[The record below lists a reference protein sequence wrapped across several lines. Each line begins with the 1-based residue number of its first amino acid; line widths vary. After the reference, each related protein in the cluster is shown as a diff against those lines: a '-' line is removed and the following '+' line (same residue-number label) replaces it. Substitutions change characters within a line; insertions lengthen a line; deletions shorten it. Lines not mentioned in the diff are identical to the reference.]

1 MTRYHLSG
9 RHWRSYGIA
18 PLPWVLMGLI
28 LAGCQGIET
37 SPVPPETPPS
47 QGANSPCPVAYDPD
61 QDYFPDKVQLD
72 YAVGFAVEYHNHYKV
87 VTVKTPWQG
96 ADQAF
101 EYVLVQCGA
110 PIPSGYDQAQII
122 EVPIETVVALSTTYL
137 PHLELLDQV
146 DALVGV
152 DQFQRVNTPR
162 VRDQIDRGEL
172 VEFSSGTTLDIE
184 RLLVADPD
192 LVMTFSTGNP
202 DTDSYPRLIQAG
214 LPVALVAEYLEETP
228 LGQAEWL
235 KFTALFFNQEARAE
249 AVFRDLA
256 QTYAELQQMAQTAAK
271 RPTVLTGS
279 SYNGTWYVPGGKSFV
294 AQLLADA
301 GADYLWAD
309 TDTTGSL
316 PLDFEAVY
324 DRAAEADVWV
334 NLNQPWL
341 TRQEAI
347 AADPRYGQFLA
358 FQSGH
363 VFNNNARTNGSGG
376 NDYLESG
383 IVNPQVVLADL
394 ITIFHPELLPDHEL
408 VYYQKLQP

>member
-28 LAGCQGIET
+28 LVGCQGIET

-87 VTVKTPWQG
+87 VTVKPPWQG

-235 KFTALFFNQEARAE
+235 KFTALFFNQKPGPKRCFATWPKPMPNCSKWRKPPPNAPRCSP
-249 AVFRDLA
+249 ALA
-256 QTYAELQQMAQTAAK
+256 ITAPGMCRGAK
-271 RPTVLTGS
+271 ALWPNCWPMLGPITSGLTPTPPAACLS
-279 SYNGTWYVPGGKSFV
+279 ISKQS
-294 AQLLADA
+294 
-301 GADYLWAD
+301 
-309 TDTTGSL
+309 TTGL
-316 PLDFEAVY
+316 P
-324 DRAAEADVWV
+324 R
-334 NLNQPWL
+334 PMSGL
-341 TRQEAI
+341 T
-347 AADPRYGQFLA
+347 
-358 FQSGH
+358 S
-363 VFNNNARTNGSGG
+363 TNPG
-376 NDYLESG
+376 
-383 IVNPQVVLADL
+383 
-394 ITIFHPELLPDHEL
+394 
-408 VYYQKLQP
+408 